1 MIIILDFG
9 SQYTQ
14 LIARRI
20 RELNVFSKV
29 LPYSTPADS
38 LYNAK
43 GIILSGGPN
52 SVYDWR
58 APICDKA
65 IWDLNIPIFGIC
77 YGMQLMVREL
87 GGEVTKGIPEYGS
100 TYIETV
106 NINNIMNDISTRSK
120 VWMSHGDS
128 CTKLPNDFI
137 QVSSSKSTDNV
148 VIANDKR
155 RFYGVQFHPEVNH
168 TEDGTLILSNFIFD
182 ICGCNKN
189 WNSNFIIDNSIA
201 GIKHKVGKKKV
212 LLGLSGGVDSTT
224 LAFLLNEAIGS
235 QLTCLFIDQG
245 FMRKNE
251 AKMLLDIFAT
261 HNMNILFVDATE
273 RFMKS
278 VAGVTDPEVK
288 RKRIGHEFIKVFE
301 EESIKYGP
309 FDFLAQ
315 GTLYSDVI
323 ESTAPSKKLGKIAVK
338 IKSHHNVGGL
348 PDDLKFQLVEPFKM
362 LFKDEVRTI
371 AKVIGVPDYIVN
383 RHPFPGPG
391 LAIRIIGE
399 VTTER
404 LRILRQAD
412 WIVRDE
418 ITDTYYNYWQ
428 AFAVLLSNVKSV
440 GVMGDSRTYAHPIV
454 LRFITSEDGM
464 TGDWAKVPYELLS
477 KISNRIIN
485 EVEGVNRVVY
495 DITSKPP
502 GTIEWE

>member
-29 LPYSTPADS
+29 LPYNTPAEYLKD
-38 LYNAK
+38 AE

-52 SVYDWR
+52 SVYGWR
-58 APICDKA
+58 APVCDRA
-65 IWDLNIPIFGIC
+65 IWDLDIPILGIC
-77 YGMQLMVREL
+77 YGMQLMVKDL
-87 GGEVTKGIPEYGS
+87 GGEVESGSPEYGEAMFS
-100 TYIETV
+100 AKNFSIFTGVHELT
-106 NINNIMNDISTRSK
+106 T

-128 CTKLPNDFI
+128 CVTLPEGFEQIGFTKNTKYAAI
-137 QVSSSKSTDNV
+137 QNTKKNL
-148 VIANDKR
+148 
-155 RFYGVQFHPEVNH
+155 YGLQFHPEVNH
-168 TEDGTLILSNFIFD
+168 TLEGTQILSNFILNV
-182 ICGCNKN
+182 CGCDTI
-189 WNSNFIIDNSIA
+189 WTSECIIDAAITNV
-201 GIKHKVGKKKV
+201 KTQVGDKKV

-224 LAFLLNEAIGS
+224 LAFLLNIAIGN

-245 FMRKNE
+245 FMRLNE
-251 AKMLLDIFAT
+251 AKMLLEVFAQ
-261 HNMNILFVDATE
+261 HDMNIIFVDASE
-273 RFMKS
+273 RFLRA
-278 VAGVTDPEVK
+278 VAGVTDPERK
-288 RKRIGHEFIKVFE
+288 RKIIGHEFIKVFE
-301 EESIKYGP
+301 EESVKYGP
-309 FDFLAQ
+309 FDYLAQ
-315 GTLYSDVI
+315 GTLYPDVI
-323 ESTAPSKKLGKIAVK
+323 ESTAPCEKSGKIAVK

-348 PDDLKFQLVEPFKM
+348 PDDLRFELVEPFKM
-362 LFKDEVRTI
+362 LFKDEVRSI
-371 AKVIGVPDYIVN
+371 AKVIGVPDYITN

-418 ITDTYYNYWQ
+418 IADTYNEYWQ
-428 AFAVLLSNVKSV
+428 AFAVLLPTVRSV
-440 GVMGDSRTYAHPIV
+440 GVMGDARTYAHPIV
-454 LRFITSEDGM
+454 LRMITSEDGM
-464 TGDWAKVPYELLS
+464 TGDWARPSYDLLA
-477 KISNRIIN
+477 KISTRIVN

>member
-29 LPYSTPADS
+29 LPYNTPAEYLKD
-38 LYNAK
+38 AE

-52 SVYDWR
+52 SVYGWR
-58 APICDKA
+58 APVCDRG
-65 IWDLNIPIFGIC
+65 IWELSIPILGIC
-77 YGMQLMVREL
+77 YGMQLMIRDL
-87 GGEVTKGIPEYGS
+87 GGKVERGTPEYGEAMFNTKNS
-100 TYIETV
+100 LLFKNLHELTQ
-106 NINNIMNDISTRSK
+106 

-128 CTKLPNDFI
+128 CLELPDGFEPIGSTKDTKYAAI
-137 QVSSSKSTDNV
+137 SE
-148 VIANDKR
+148 AGR
-155 RFYGVQFHPEVNH
+155 GFYGLQFHPEVYH
-168 TEDGTLILSNFIFD
+168 TLEGTKILSNFLFR
-182 ICGCNKN
+182 ICNAKN
-189 WNSNFIIDNSIA
+189 NWTSDCIIDSSISNVK
-201 GIKHKVGKKKV
+201 GQVGDKKV

-224 LAFLLNEAIGS
+224 LAFLLNEAIGN
-235 QLTCLFIDQG
+235 QLTCMFIDQG
-245 FMRKNE
+245 FMRLNE
-251 AKMLLDIFAT
+251 SQILMDVFAK
-261 HNMNILFVDATE
+261 HKMNIIFIDASE
-273 RFMKS
+273 RFIRA
-278 VAGVTDPEVK
+278 VAGVTDPERK
-288 RKRIGHEFIKVFE
+288 RKIIGNEFIKVFE
-301 EESIKYGP
+301 EESVKYGP
-309 FDFLAQ
+309 FDYLAQ
-315 GTLYSDVI
+315 GTLYPDVI
-323 ESTAPSKKLGKIAVK
+323 ESSAPCDASGKIAVK

-348 PDDLKFQLVEPFKM
+348 PEDLRFELVEPFKM
-362 LFKDEVRTI
+362 LFKDEVRKI
-371 AKVIGVPDYIVN
+371 ARVIGVPDYITN

-399 VTTER
+399 VTQGR

-418 ITDTYYNYWQ
+418 IAETYNEYWQ
-428 AFAVLLSNVKSV
+428 AFAVLLPTVRSV

-477 KISNRIIN
+477 KISTRIVN